1 MIEDGVF
8 YSGKL
13 EDFKELGNEKK
24 KNRVA
29 QIELQAS
36 CLALYTERSQFSNL
50 MPDGSDVSLL
60 GRDPFPLFHCTW
72 THLLPFIQG

>member
-24 KNRVA
+24 IGRPKLCFR
-29 QIELQAS
+29 QA
-36 CLALYTERSQFSNL
+36 
-50 MPDGSDVSLL
+50 VLL
-60 GRDPFPLFHCTW
+60 
-72 THLLPFIQG
+72 FIQNGVNFQT